1 MKVVVN
7 RCFGG
12 FGLSDKAIEMIMKR
26 KGLDCFRY
34 KQTKYNFGNGVKEY
48 TRCDSFEDDIIGD
61 YYLTKDLG
69 EKINKIP
76 NEYFWYYNSK
86 LERTDSDLIAV
97 VEELGEELA
106 SGRFAELE
114 VVEIPDDVNW
124 EIDNYDGV
132 ETIHE
137 IHRSW

>member
-12 FGLSDKAIEMIMKR
+12 FELSDKAIEMIMNR
-26 KGLDCFRY
+26 KGLECFRY
-34 KQTKYNFGNGVKEY
+34 KQTGYSFRDGVEKY
-48 TRCDSFEDDIIGD
+48 TRCDSFEDNFGC
-61 YYLTKDLG
+61 YYSTKDLG
-69 EKINKIP
+69 EETNKIP
-76 NEYFWYYNSK
+76 NEYHWYYNSK

-97 VEELGEELA
+97 IEEIGEEKA
-106 SGRFAELE
+106 SGRFANLE

-124 EIDNYDGV
+124 EIEDYDGI

-137 IHRSW
+137 VHRSW

>member
-26 KGLDCFRY
+26 KGLNCFRY
-34 KQTKYNFGNGVKEY
+34 KQTKYNCRDGVEEY
-48 TRCDSFEDDIIGD
+48 TKCNSFEDDIIGD

-69 EKINKIP
+69 EKIDKIP
-76 NEYFWYYNSK
+76 NEYFWYYGSK

-97 VEELGEELA
+97 IEEIGEKEA

-124 EIDNYDGV
+124 EIDDYDGI

-137 IHRSW
+137 VHRSW